1 MVAVSFLVLYLE
13 LALIRWV
20 PGYLHN
26 FGYFTNF
33 AMLAAFLGIGLGC
46 LLPGRGTAIAYLPC
60 ALMALA
66 SVVRLARLK
75 LNLSGGSGGVFWTEP
90 ILEGGARF
98 SASRGVLIVF
108 LAAALA
114 FVAATSP
121 VAARMASGTKRGRA
135 LAMAL
140 VATAFLPFVVALVA
154 DVTSRAGASVDLG
167 GNAQQG
173 VTWLK
178 PLSDDA
184 LSPPTTLFVLALFLL
199 ITFTFVGL
207 GQTLGALFGEL
218 PRLRAYGLN
227 VSGGL
232 AGILVFAAHSR
243 YEHSPVV
250 WFSVCTVVAAPFLAT
265 TPRVLWGVHALV
277 LATFLWVVSLGMEKD
292 VWGPYYRQTLVRTD
306 HGFML
311 AGNGIPGISLA
322 DFDHLGN
329 TEMYEVPYSPPVRA
343 LRRHPDAPVGR
354 ALVIGCG
361 GGNDVAMAL
370 QNGVAH
376 VDAVDIN
383 AWAIAMGE
391 QHHPLEPLLS
401 DRVSAYVADGREF
414 LARAGEKYDLI
425 VYGLPDSTFTNDRS
439 NLRVESFIFTREAF
453 ESVRSRLTDDG
464 VLVVYNYYR
473 VPWLIEKIRGMLR
486 DSFDQEPYVKRFT
499 DANGK
504 PASLF
509 PAALAVGPGLAL
521 PAPTEGA
528 MPSPATDDWPF
539 LYLTG
544 HVLPGPY
551 VSALLGVAA
560 LSLVLVLG
568 ALAMNGRS
576 ETRKEPYAPPP
587 TEDRALLATLF
598 FMGVAFVLLETRSVV
613 TFGLFFGSTWWN
625 NVVVFAAIH
634 VSVLLAVLVNA
645 WLPRLPRRAMAAAL
659 VASLL
664 FAWGLPPST
673 LLVGGTVARAVLAGA
688 VAFLPIFCANVLFA
702 SVFKSAREG
711 RVSYA
716 FNLLGGMLGGALEYV
731 SLLIGYRALLA
742 VALVLYLGALAC
754 MAQYARREGKGGAR
768 AARSEG

>member
-46 LLPGRGTAIAYLPC
+46 LLPGRRTAVAYLPC
-60 ALMALA
+60 ALMALVA
-66 SVVRLARLK
+66 VVRLAHLK
-75 LNLSGGSGGVFWTEP
+75 LELSGGSGGVFWSEQ
-90 ILEGGARF
+90 IIEGGAHA
-98 SASRGVLIVF
+98 SASRAKLVVF
-108 LAAALA
+108 LGATLA
-114 FVAATSP
+114 FVGGGPRLAARIGASGNHGRGF
-121 VAARMASGTKRGRA
+121 VAA
-135 LAMAL
+135 L
-140 VATAFLPFVVALVA
+140 VTAAYLPFVFMLVA
-154 DVTSRAGASVDLG
+154 DIAGRASSAVDLG
-167 GNAQQG
+167 GNAREG
-173 VTWLK
+173 INWLI
-178 PLSDDA
+178 PLHDDS
-184 LSPPTTLFVLALFLL
+184 LVPPTTLFVLGLFLL
-199 ITFTFVGL
+199 ITLTFVGL
-207 GQTLGALFGEL
+207 GQTLGTLFGAL

-227 VSGGL
+227 VFGGL
-232 AGILVFAAHSR
+232 TGIVVFAAHSH

-250 WFSVCTVVAAPFLAT
+250 WFSVCAVVTLPFLAE
-265 TPRVLWGVHALV
+265 TPRALWGVHALV
-277 LATFLWVVSLGMEKD
+277 LGTFLWVVSLGTEND
-292 VWGPYYRQTLVRTD
+292 VWGPYYRQTLIKAPS
-306 HGFML
+306 GFML
-311 AGNGIPGISLA
+311 AGNGIPGMALA
-322 DFDHLGN
+322 DFEHLGN
-329 TEMYEVPYSPPVRA
+329 TEMYEVPYSSPMRA
-343 LRRHPDAPVGR
+343 LRKHPDAPVDR

-370 QNGVAH
+370 LNDAHH

-383 AWAIAMGE
+383 AWGIEMGK
-391 QHHPLEPLLS
+391 QHHPLKPLHS
-401 DRVSAYVADGREF
+401 DRVSTYVADGREF
-414 LARAGEKYDLI
+414 LARPGGKYDLI
-425 VYGLPDSTFTNDRS
+425 VYGLPDSMFTNDRS

-486 DSFDQEPYVKRFT
+486 DSFGQEPYVKQFL
-499 DANGK
+499 DKDGK
-504 PASLF
+504 PASLY

-521 PAPTEGA
+521 PAPAKAA

-544 HVLPGPY
+544 RVLPRPY
-551 VSALLGVAA
+551 VNALAGVGA
-560 LSLVLVLG
+560 LSLGLVLG
-568 ALAMNGRS
+568 ALAWMRRRERQGGHEANEG
-576 ETRKEPYAPPP
+576 
-587 TEDRALLATLF
+587 EDGALLATLF

-645 WLPRLPRRAMAAAL
+645 RFPSIPRRAMAAAL

-664 FAWGLPPST
+664 FAWALPPSM
-673 LLVGGTVARAVLAGA
+673 LLVGGTATRAVLAGA

-702 SVFKSAREG
+702 SVFKSAKEG

-716 FNLLGGMLGGALEYV
+716 FNLLGGMLGGLLEYV
-731 SLLIGYRALLA
+731 SLLIGYRALVV
-742 VALVLYLGALAC
+742 VALALYVAALAC
-754 MAQYARREGKGGAR
+754 MFRYARRTLSADEERWISKT
-768 AARSEG
+768 S